1 MQPTK
6 PEDYEVAIPIDKK
19 VLKKE
24 VEYML
29 DHSPDSPTHPF
40 SDLDE
45 LITPKLYAPA
55 HSDNSDENPS
65 WMVKA
70 LSKPKDPPTKVK
82 CTCAKQFYTKKR
94 NKKKGLI
101 VMRRQSNGYTNRGCP
116 VHFHK

>member
-1 MQPTK
+1 MDVTTNLEDTMQPTK

-19 VLKKE
+19 VLKAEIEKMIE
-24 VEYML
+24 GTQ
-29 DHSPDSPTHPF
+29 PI
-40 SDLDE
+40 LDE
-45 LITPKLYAPA
+45 PG
-55 HSDNSDENPS
+55 
-65 WMVKA
+65 WMTMA
-70 LSKPKDPPTKVK
+70 LSKPKEPPKTVK